1 MAPRP
6 ALAAS
11 AAANAASAARAAAA
25 GGAPGVVD
33 PRLVGALATIDQ
45 ARASAEAAA
54 AQTAGSSALELDEI
68 KAVWDGERRAAL
80 ASVFEPLRQPAGQ
93 APAALGSL
101 LAAVQRGDIA
111 ALLSWLSDQ
120 ETVAIKQLRAA
131 AGAADAT
138 SRTAATQLARQ
149 QGALALGIDDQAALA
164 AFRRVV
170 ELDGNDVWSHIAIGE
185 LLARANDVAGATQ
198 AYVTAAG
205 ILRSMVQR
213 DSTPTPSAPA
223 AGAPAATLPDRLV
236 SHRHALLVCEFR
248 QGELQASADQRD
260 EALAAFQR
268 ALVVAEALLEAQ
280 PERADRQ
287 FELATVSDRVAELL
301 TARNLWE
308 EALAA
313 HRRSMTL
320 AETLA
325 ANDPDNEPQWQFYL
339 KDKLEHI
346 ADLQLALG
354 RPDQA
359 LENYRRGIDLGE
371 KLVAID
377 ITNDAWLG
385 GMLGLIAKL
394 GSTDGLAQTGEERR
408 QLLLRG
414 LELLGRVRS
423 GEIWDNSEEWGDRL
437 REALNALPHPSDEA
451 EAQ

>member
-1 MAPRP
+1 
-6 ALAAS
+6 
-11 AAANAASAARAAAA
+11 
-25 GGAPGVVD
+25 
-33 PRLVGALATIDQ
+33 
-45 ARASAEAAA
+45 
-54 AQTAGSSALELDEI
+54 
-68 KAVWDGERRAAL
+68 
-80 ASVFEPLRQPAGQ
+80 
-93 APAALGSL
+93 
-101 LAAVQRGDIA
+101 
-111 ALLSWLSDQ
+111 
-120 ETVAIKQLRAA
+120 
-131 AGAADAT
+131 
-138 SRTAATQLARQ
+138 
-149 QGALALGIDDQAALA
+149 
-164 AFRRVV
+164 
-170 ELDGNDVWSHIAIGE
+170 
-185 LLARANDVAGATQ
+185 
-198 AYVTAAG
+198 
-205 ILRSMVQR
+205 
-213 DSTPTPSAPA
+213 
-223 AGAPAATLPDRLV
+223 LPDRLV